1 MNEKIFDL
9 NEKINSI
16 FIPYQNWININTKD
30 KIIEKILKYSDL
42 SLKNTIMEYLFHYR
56 KNQEIFNVDKIS
68 YKLDNDEY
76 ISNFKFKNTNKIKIK
91 LYDILL
97 EKKENDMY
105 NKNSN
110 YKNLVIKFE
119 SRDCYI
125 NFITLVFKLCS
136 SLSISTKF
144 VYLLNNFYSEIP
156 VCGTIYARYNNEKL
170 LKNYNLIDPF
180 SLDKYNLIISIKNV
194 IKKDN
199 MNVLVFYLED
209 IIKIE
214 N

>member
-1 MNEKIFDL
+1 MIEKIFDL

-16 FIPYQNWININTKD
+16 FIPYQNWINVNTKD

-42 SLKNTIMEYLFHYR
+42 SLKNIIMEYLFHYR
-56 KNQEIFNVDKIS
+56 KNEEIFNVEKIN
-68 YKLDNDEY
+68 YKLINDEY

-105 NKNSN
+105 NKNSH

-125 NFITLVFKLCS
+125 NFITLLFKLCS

-144 VYLLNNFYSEIP
+144 VYLLNNFYREIP
-156 VCGTIYARYNNEKL
+156 VCGTIYARYDNEKL
-170 LKNYNLIDPF
+170 LKNYNLSDPF
-180 SLDKYNLIISIKNV
+180 SLDKYNLTISIKNV
-194 IKKDN
+194 MKKDN
-199 MNVLVFYLED
+199 INVLIFYLED